1 MALAAVQSA
10 ESASTTSVSNE
21 AAELSIL
28 EADTGAFLFFFLLT
42 ISVSLARF
50 LSHASKI
57 PVVRSE
63 FWVIVLCYE
72 QNPCRSLILCSR
84 VESIR

>member
-10 ESASTTSVSNE
+10 ESASTSRVSNA

-28 EADTGAFLFFFLLT
+28 EADTGASLFFFFLT
-42 ISVSLARF
+42 ISVSPAFF

-57 PVVRSE
+57 PVVRCE
-63 FWVIVLCYE
+63 VIVLCHE
-72 QNPCRSLILCSR
+72 KNPCRSLILCSR
-84 VESIR
+84 IESIR